1 VAPLERLRGRSP
13 IERISGLGGREAEGT
28 VLVGV
33 GKGSRFHL
41 DEMKRMKK
49 WR

>member
-13 IERISGLGGREAEGT
+13 IERISGLGGWEAEGT
-28 VLVGV
+28 VLGV
-33 GKGSRFHL
+33 GKGSCFHR
-41 DEMKRMKK
+41 DKMKRMKK